1 MSTLN
6 IIRAWKDP
14 DYRRSLT
21 AEQRARLPAHP
32 SGAIEFQDLDFVYGS
47 VSPHTH
53 SPCKKCFS
61 GTGG

>member
-14 DYRRSLT
+14 NYRRRLT
-21 AEQRARLPAHP
+21 EGQRAQLPAHP
-32 SGAIEFQDLDFVYGS
+32 SGAIEFQDLDFLYGS
-47 VSPHTH
+47 IAPHTH

-61 GTGG
+61 TGA